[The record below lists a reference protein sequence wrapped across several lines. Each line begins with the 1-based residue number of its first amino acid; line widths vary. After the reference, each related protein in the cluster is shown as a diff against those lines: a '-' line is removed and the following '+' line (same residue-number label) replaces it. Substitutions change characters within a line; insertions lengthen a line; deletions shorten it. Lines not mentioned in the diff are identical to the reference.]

1 MTRRQ
6 FCPRPIV
13 RAVFVA
19 IVWLCSLQAKV
30 IADDPLN
37 VVFILVDDL
46 GWSDIG
52 VNGSTFYQTHCL
64 DRIAKEGANFT
75 NAYSAS
81 PICSPSMVSILTRKY
96 PRRINLSYIT
106 RTTGS
111 KGRGYKLLVMHP
123 GRFIPYHETS
133 IAEVLGAN
141 NYKTVNI
148 GKWH

>member
-1 MTRRQ
+1 M
-6 FCPRPIV
+6 
-13 RAVFVA
+13 
-19 IVWLCSLQAKV
+19 
-30 IADDPLN
+30 
-37 VVFILVDDL
+37 VVLFTGRTALTEL
-46 GWSDIG
+46 PK
-52 VNGSTFYQTHCL
+52 
-64 DRIAKEGANFT
+64 REPNFT

-81 PICSPSMVSILTRKY
+81 PICSPSMVSILTGKY

-111 KGRGYKLLVMHP
+111 KGRGYKLLVIQP

-133 IAEVLGAN
+133 IAEVLGAH